1 LTKLRLG
8 DNNMGD
14 AGKTVVQNAVKLKGR
29 SGFELLM

>member
-14 AGKTVVQNAVKLKGR
+14 AGKTAVQNAVKGR